1 MERATLKRLQASKQK
16 TLHSKKRKRKSA
28 AAVAKKR
35 DAKEV
40 LRSETN
46 FSWEKHERVSS
57 PGSLEIFESEPREI
71 NAIMNK
77 ATNVSERCYYSV
89 G

>member
-1 MERATLKRLQASKQK
+1 MGVESFQVFREG
-16 TLHSKKRKRKSA
+16 HSKEASGIKTE
-28 AAVAKKR
+28 KKR

-57 PGSLEIFESEPREI
+57 PGSLKIFESEPREI
-71 NAIMNK
+71 NSIMNK